1 MDVDLGSG
9 GWVIRGRRRRRRRN
23 APATLF
29 RGGAGRCSPEFGVS
43 GVLGF
48 NLE

>member
-1 MDVDLGSG
+1 MDVDLGSS
-9 GWVIRGRRRRRRRN
+9 GWVIRGRRRRRN